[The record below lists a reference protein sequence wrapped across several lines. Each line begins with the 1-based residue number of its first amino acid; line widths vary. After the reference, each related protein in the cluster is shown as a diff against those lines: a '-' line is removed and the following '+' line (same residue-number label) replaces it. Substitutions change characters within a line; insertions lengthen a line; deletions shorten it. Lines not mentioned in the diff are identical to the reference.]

1 LAKTIGPAQ
10 QKLQNQHAP
19 VSERLTALRALMAKD
34 SLDVYWVPSSDEHL
48 NEYLP
53 EAHKRREWITGFS
66 GSAGDALI
74 MCDEAWAYV
83 DSRYYEQADY
93 EVDARYVN
101 ASKVGLDG
109 HPTLRQTLTKFSRQL
124 TEARGPS
131 AKCRVGFDPATL
143 GLDQYLDM
151 QSLGESGQIEWVPV
165 LKNGVDVARANLSA
179 ACKDTQDTHQA
190 AYHQP
195 IFSLPVSV
203 TGEGVASK
211 LDRVRALMKQHGVQY
226 LPVVKLDQ
234 VAWLFNLRGQDIPY
248 NPVFLSYAL
257 VTETQAMLFVDEAR
271 LTDESKKEVS
281 KHATI
286 HPYADFAIILA
297 QALKTG
303 ASIVMG
309 LDPKHVTVATEQ
321 VGKALENI
329 TIKSLDHPVQILKA
343 VKNETEMA
351 GMKLAN
357 LKASR
362 GKIRALCW
370 LSEQTKGL
378 KAKANSH
385 VSEVDFQNTIEA
397 FYAEEPDYVGLS
409 FNTIAGA
416 GANSSIVHYG
426 TPNPKA
432 FLKAGQLF
440 LIDSGVQFLHGT
452 TDDTRTVVVG
462 KPTPLQRKRY
472 TAVLKAHIDC
482 ARQKYPKGTEG
493 IRLDGIARS
502 ALWNEGLDYG
512 HGTGHGVGA
521 FLNVHEGPN
530 GIHRMAKEP
539 FQPGMITSI
548 EPGYYEPGW
557 GGIRLENLYASIKL
571 PAGTSADGRD
581 WYGFETLTYV
591 PFDKNLIVFSSL
603 SREQLQWLK
612 QYYAAILRKLLPTL
626 NPTEQRWLKG
636 QCSI

>member
-1 LAKTIGPAQ
+1 MAKTLGPV
-10 QKLQNQHAP
+10 QKIKTSP
-19 VSERLTALRALMAKD
+19 VADRLAALREQMAKHH
-34 SLDVYWVPSSDEHL
+34 LDVYWVPSSDEHL

-93 EVDARYVN
+93 EVDAGFVK
-101 ASKVGLDG
+101 ASKVGLEG
-109 HPTLRQTLTKFSRQL
+109 HQTLRQTLAEFSKKL
-124 TEARGPS
+124 TEARGQKS
-131 AKCRVGFDPATL
+131 VCRVGFDPATL
-143 GLDQYLDM
+143 GLDQYKEI
-151 QSLGESGQIEWVPV
+151 QTLGEKCQIEWVPV
-165 LKNGVDVARANLSA
+165 LENLVDEAKGKLLPNA
-179 ACKDTQDTHQA
+179 KETPYQ
-190 AYHQP
+190 QP
-195 IFSLPVSV
+195 IFSLPLSI
-203 TGEGVASK
+203 TGEGVDSK
-211 LDRVRALMKQHGVQY
+211 LDRIRVLMKQQAVHV

-257 VTETQAMLFVDEAR
+257 VTETQAMLF
-271 LTDESKKEVS
+271 TDESRLTSEAKKSVS
-281 KHATI
+281 SFAQI
-286 HPYADFAIILA
+286 HPYTDFSKILT
-297 QALKTG
+297 QELK
-303 ASIVMG
+303 ASLKKNSSVVMG

-321 VGKALENI
+321 VAKSLENI
-329 TIKSLDHPVQILKA
+329 DIKMLDHPVQSLKA
-343 VKNETEMA
+343 IKNDSELD
-351 GMKLAN
+351 GMKRAN

-362 GKIRALCW
+362 GKIRALCR

-378 KAKANSH
+378 KAKTKSKI
-385 VSEVDFQNTIEA
+385 SEVDFQNTIES
-397 FYAEEPDYVGLS
+397 FYGEESDYVGLS

-426 TPNPKA
+426 TPNSQA
-432 FLKAGQLF
+432 FLQEGQLF

-493 IRLDGIARS
+493 IRLDGITRA

-557 GGIRLENLYASIKL
+557 GGIRLENLYATIEL
-571 PAGTSADGRD
+571 PKNTSADKRP
-581 WYGFETLTYV
+581 WYGFESLTYV
-591 PFDKNLIVFSSL
+591 PFDKKLIVFSSL

-612 QYYAAILRKLLPTL
+612 LYYAAILKKLLPTL
-626 NPTEQRWLKG
+626 NRTEQRWLKA
-636 QCSI
+636 QCQI

>member
-1 LAKTIGPAQ
+1 LAKTLGPV
-10 QKLQNQHAP
+10 QKIKTSP
-19 VSERLTALRALMAKD
+19 VADRLAALREQMAKHH
-34 SLDVYWVPSSDEHL
+34 LDVYWVPSSDEHL

-93 EVDARYVN
+93 EVDAGFVK
-101 ASKVGLDG
+101 ASKVGLEG
-109 HPTLRQTLTKFSRQL
+109 HQTLRQTLAEFSKKL
-124 TEARGPS
+124 TEARGQKS
-131 AKCRVGFDPATL
+131 VCRVGFDPATL
-143 GLDQYLDM
+143 GLDQYKEI
-151 QSLGESGQIEWVPV
+151 QTLGEKCQIEWVPV
-165 LKNGVDVARANLSA
+165 LENLVDEAKGKLLPNA
-179 ACKDTQDTHQA
+179 KETPYQ
-190 AYHQP
+190 QP
-195 IFSLPVSV
+195 IFSLPLSI
-203 TGEGVASK
+203 TGEGVDSK
-211 LDRVRALMKQHGVQY
+211 LDRIRVLMKQQAVHV

-257 VTETQAMLFVDEAR
+257 VTETQAMLF
-271 LTDESKKEVS
+271 TDESRLTSEAKKSVS
-281 KHATI
+281 SFAQI
-286 HPYADFAIILA
+286 HPYTDFSKILT
-297 QALKTG
+297 QELK
-303 ASIVMG
+303 ASLKKNSSVVMG

-321 VGKALENI
+321 VAKSLENI
-329 TIKSLDHPVQILKA
+329 DIKMLDHPVQSLKA
-343 VKNETEMA
+343 IKNDSELD
-351 GMKLAN
+351 GMKRAN

-362 GKIRALCW
+362 GKIRALCR

-378 KAKANSH
+378 KAKTKSKI
-385 VSEVDFQNTIEA
+385 SEVDFQNTIES
-397 FYAEEPDYVGLS
+397 FYGEESDYVGLS

-426 TPNPKA
+426 TPNSQA
-432 FLKAGQLF
+432 FLQEGQLF

-493 IRLDGIARS
+493 IRLDGITRA

-557 GGIRLENLYASIKL
+557 GGIRLENLYATIEL
-571 PAGTSADGRD
+571 PKNTSADKRP
-581 WYGFETLTYV
+581 WYGFESLTYV
-591 PFDKNLIVFSSL
+591 PFDKKLIVFSSL

-612 QYYAAILRKLLPTL
+612 LYYAAILKKLLPTL
-626 NPTEQRWLKG
+626 NRTEQRWLKA
-636 QCSI
+636 QCQI

>member
-1 LAKTIGPAQ
+1 MAKTLGAH
-10 QKLQNQHAP
+10 NQTQSMP
-19 VSERLTALRALMAKD
+19 VSERLTALREQMALHG
-34 SLDVYWVPSSDEHL
+34 LDVYWVPSSDEHL

-74 MCDEAWAYV
+74 MCEEAWAYV

-109 HPTLRQTLTKFSRQL
+109 HKTLRQTLSEFSKKL
-124 TEARGPS
+124 TDARGFNS
-131 AKCRVGFDPATL
+131 TCRVGFDPATL
-143 GLDQYLDM
+143 GLNQYKDI
-151 QSLGESGQIEWVPV
+151 QTLGEKCQIEWVPV
-165 LKNGVDVARANLSA
+165 LTNLVDGAKVKLIPNIKREALYR
-179 ACKDTQDTHQA
+179 
-190 AYHQP
+190 QP
-195 IFSLPVSV
+195 IFSLPVSI
-203 TGEGVASK
+203 TGESVDSK
-211 LDRVRALMKQHGVQY
+211 LDRIRMLMKQQSVDV
-226 LPVVKLDQ
+226 LPLVKVDQ

-257 VTETQAMLFVDEAR
+257 VTETEAMLFADEAR
-271 LTDESKKEVS
+271 LTPEAKTFVSSVAQIYPYSDFSTILTQELKAGVKKKTSVS
-281 KHATI
+281 
-286 HPYADFAIILA
+286 L
-297 QALKTG
+297 
-303 ASIVMG
+303 G

-321 VGKALENI
+321 VGKSQENVQ
-329 TIKSLDHPVQILKA
+329 IKMLDHPVQILKA
-343 VKNETEMA
+343 IKNDTELD
-351 GMKLAN
+351 GMKQAN

-370 LSEQTKGL
+370 LSEQTKSL
-378 KAKANSH
+378 KTKSKSKI
-385 VSEVDFQNTIEA
+385 SEVDFQNTIEA
-397 FYAEEPDYVGLS
+397 FYAEEPDYFGLS

-416 GANSSIVHYG
+416 GPNSSIVHYG
-426 TPNPKA
+426 TPSSKA
-432 FLKAGQLF
+432 FLQEGQLF
-440 LIDSGVQFLHGT
+440 LIDSGVQFMHGT
-452 TDDTRTVVVG
+452 TDDTRTVVIG

-493 IRLDGIARS
+493 IRLDGITRA

-557 GGIRLENLYASIKL
+557 GGIRLENLYATVAL
-571 PAGTSADGRD
+571 PKGTSADGRP
-581 WYGFETLTYV
+581 WYGFESLTYV
-591 PFDKNLIVFSSL
+591 PFDKKLIVFSAL

-612 QYYAAILRKLLPTL
+612 LYYAAILKKLLPTL
-626 NPTEQRWLKG
+626 NPTEQRWLTA
-636 QCSI
+636 QCQI